1 MADENSIRLVGTL
14 SPLNPIVG
22 FLSSEF
28 LRGFSAYEI
37 AVQNGYEGTIEEWL
51 LSLIGPE
58 GPQGE
63 KGNTGAQG
71 PTGPAGN
78 GIRSVRLNPDYSLT
92 INFTNGTSINLGNI
106 RGEQGPQGIQ
116 GIQGIKGDT
125 GATGPRGPKGDQGE
139 KGDPGEPAFNP
150 KVRVVQTSNGAM
162 IYVTDINGTTYAQ
175 IVHGQKGEKGDRGL
189 KGDTGPQ
196 GPKGDPGESFTIH
209 ICSQSE
215 YDSTTR
221 IPTIQN
227 PDESVLYLVPSADQ
241 AATDLFVEWMHID
254 SHWER
259 FGSAT
264 VDVST
269 KADKVENAVEGNFAG
284 LDENGNLVD
293 SGHKHSDYLTAHQ
306 DISGKADKVSGAV
319 SGNFASLDGNGNLVD
334 SGHKSSDYLTA
345 HQDIS
350 GKADKV
356 QNAVS
361 GNFASLDANG
371 DLVDSG
377 HKSSDYLTSHQD
389 ISGKA
394 DKVQNATS
402 GNFASL
408 DSNGNLTDSGKK
420 HSDYVTDAQI
430 DGTSV
435 VTDGVAEIPVASA
448 NDYGTIKVHGGSDG
462 LTMTN
467 DGYLSVARATDT
479 SIKNG
484 SDGHRIIPTTKQHQ
498 SVFYGLAK
506 AAGDTTQSQ
515 SSNAVGTY
523 TDEALKAIRKMLGIP
538 NAKAEFINE
547 VSVAANSTE
556 IIVDTDSNGQ
566 PFKLSKLVAIF
577 NANESTTG
585 ARDNFYVQVQY
596 EDNSTGVIG
605 TTSSP
610 SLTYGTATSKMLA
623 KIRIEAIPNMPL
635 SCQAVFGTS
644 EGNTVNLQEMP
655 KSKMAKNIQSIRI
668 YQSSTTKS
676 LIPAGAS
683 LKVYGIRYDE

>member
-1 MADENSIRLVGTL
+1 MANDSIKLVGNL
-14 SPLNPIVG
+14 SPTSTMTG

-28 LRGFSAYEI
+28 LRGYSAYEI
-37 AVQNGYEGTIEEWL
+37 AVQNGYEGTIEDWL

-63 KGNTGAQG
+63 KGETGLQG

-125 GATGPRGPKGDQGE
+125 GATGPKGEKGDQGE

-196 GPKGDPGESFTIH
+196 GPKGDPGTSYRLQPLTEG
-209 ICSQSE
+209 E
-215 YDSTTR
+215 YDPVTR
-221 IPTIQN
+221 IPTITN
-227 PDESVLYLVPSADQ
+227 PDSSTFYLVPAADPVSP
-241 AATDLFVEWMHID
+241 DLFVEWVYVND
-254 SHWER
+254 NWEM

-264 VDVST
+264 I
-269 KADKVENAVEGNFAG
+269 E
-284 LDENGNLVD
+284 
-293 SGHKHSDYLTAHQ
+293 
-306 DISGKADKVSGAV
+306 AV
-319 SGNFASLDGNGNLVD
+319 SD
-334 SGHKSSDYLTA
+334 
-345 HQDIS
+345 
-350 GKADKV
+350 V
-356 QNAVS
+356 QVN
-361 GNFASLDANG
+361 
-371 DLVDSG
+371 
-377 HKSSDYLTSHQD
+377 
-389 ISGKA
+389 
-394 DKVQNATS
+394 
-402 GNFASL
+402 
-408 DSNGNLTDSGKK
+408 
-420 HSDYVTDAQI
+420 
-430 DGTSV
+430 GTSV
-435 VTDGVAEIPVASA
+435 VQDGVAEIPIAGTNSLGVVKTYDGFGIASNNGMLMIA
-448 NDYGTIKVHGGSDG
+448 NASSGNIKSGANSNKPITANH
-462 LTMTN
+462 
-467 DGYLSVARATDT
+467 
-479 SIKNG
+479 
-484 SDGHRIIPTTKQHQ
+484 QHE
-498 SVFYGLAK
+498 SAFYGLAK
-506 AAGDTTQSQ
+506 AAGDATQSA
-515 SSNAVGTY
+515 SSNPVGTY

-538 NAKAEFINE
+538 NAKAEIINE

-610 SLTYGTATSKMLA
+610 SLTYVTATSKMHA

-635 SCQAVFGTS
+635 SCQAVFGNS
-644 EGNTVNLQEMP
+644 EGNTGNLQEMP
-655 KSKMAKNIQSIRI
+655 KDKMAKNIQSIRI